1 LVSLSFEEGAT
12 GEVIRSRRII
22 RLERLKPGNY
32 VVEVKVMAPDGGF
45 QVRQRAI
52 RLIEP

>member
-1 LVSLSFEEGAT
+1 LVSLSFEEGAA
-12 GEVIRSRRII
+12 GQVISSRRTV

-32 VVEVKVMAPDGGF
+32 VVEVKVTAPDGSV